1 MIKHVGKHNNKKVI
15 VLFRKVPGEDHMC
28 LVVYSEML
36 PSRIHDDIASVLES
50 EVGQQ
55 SENFAD
61 ALDRNVG
68 TDGNK
73 LLHTL
78 HRENYIKK
86 VQTNQ
91 VIMVPNAKSQVRLD
105 ELNGIIDKLHEGG
118 EAANKMAELDS
129 QSGFRDPAK
138 AVAEP
143 VVTEALSDE
152 QIAAKMLSDADVML
166 AEAKKLQ
173 AEAYKLNPNL
183 KPKSTA
189 SRSTASKKST
199 TAKSTT
205 AKTKSTTASTATTTS
220 TTKKVAD

>member
-143 VVTEALSDE
+143 VVAEALSDE